1 MEARSPDSKRKP
13 VRRLLSEVSKKKK
26 ISFIELKWVIRDAVL
41 YMQPFPINII
51 LSDAYEMGNYR
62 SIAHQLLLYILMEKQ

>member
-1 MEARSPDSKRKP
+1 M
-13 VRRLLSEVSKKKK
+13 RRLLSEVTIKKKKK

-41 YMQPFPINII
+41 YIQPFPINII
-51 LSDAYEMGNYR
+51 LSDTYEMGNYR

>member
-26 ISFIELKWVIRDAVL
+26 NQFHRV
-41 YMQPFPINII
+41 
-51 LSDAYEMGNYR
+51 EMG
-62 SIAHQLLLYILMEKQ
+62 H